1 MGEASYIW
9 LYSSYTHPFT
19 ERNEEI
25 FTISQNCLPLAKRKI
40 PQQRT
45 YLYWSRLGNVGNCV
59 MYYCSTA
66 YRTPYRLFNFT
77 TACILMAENGIYERK
92 MTNYSS
98 MAAILKSSG
107 GNTRVCALYTFHVVH
122 VGTCK
127 LVSFLIRRT

>member
-1 MGEASYIW
+1 MPILMGEASYIW

-66 YRTPYRLFNFT
+66 YRTPYRLFNLLSNVPIFVR
-77 TACILMAENGIYERK
+77 MPFYENVYPFFRLHRK
-92 MTNYSS
+92 YLQPCTCSTQPGPPRPS
-98 MAAILKSSG
+98 MYFVNS
-107 GNTRVCALYTFHVVH
+107 
-122 VGTCK
+122 
-127 LVSFLIRRT
+127 